1 MPAGPCAPWRH
12 SDPPPLLDA
21 QLLAFFVLP
30 ALGSLSDRVG
40 RRPILLARAALVAI
54 LSGCVAAK
62 PSYAFG
68 PAPSFPC

>member
-1 MPAGPCAPWRH
+1 MAP
-12 SDPPPLLDA
+12 